1 MLYLLYKI
9 GLFVLRFAT
18 TEAAYSIVSFFAK
31 LKYIFSKRDKELV
44 KTNLRNVIPD
54 ASDKE
59 ISSLAENVF
68 ENFGRYLVD
77 FFSLIKNQSDYLK
90 KTVQIIGTENIDEA
104 LRLGKGCILMG
115 GHLGNWELGGC
126 AVANRGYKINT
137 IALAHLDS
145 RINNL
150 FIGQRKKS
158 GMNVMHIGAAKTA
171 CQKALSRGE
180 SIAMLGDR
188 PFGDRGV
195 EIEFFGKKAIFP
207 RGAALFSLRN
217 GSPIVMTFIYKEN
230 VRKNQYKLIFEKPL
244 LIRGGDDFNNQLKEI
259 TQRFADRFEHYIRKY
274 PSQWYMFNKV
284 WS

>member
-31 LKYIFSKRDKELV
+31 LKYIFSKRDKQLV